1 MKNREDIKKIK
12 SLIDAPK
19 VVMMATRLQKIPF
32 SVCPMTIQELDE
44 QGDIWFISNKN
55 SGNFKDIEHD
65 NKVQLIYADDKAQ
78 KYISIFGNATHM
90 VDENKLDEFWSPQLL
105 QWFTG
110 KDDPNI
116 ALLNV
121 NISSISYWNSQLYKL
136 ESVFS
141 KASKTVMEN
150 ETGNINMQNH

>member
-1 MKNREDIKKIK
+1 MKNREDIRKIK

-55 SGNFKDIEHD
+55 SGHFKDIDHD

-78 KYISIFGNATHM
+78 KYISIFGNATHV
-90 VDENKLDEFWSPQLL
+90 VDQEKLDEFWDPQLL

-121 NISSISYWNSQLYKL
+121 NISSVSYWNSQLYKL

-141 KASKTVMEN
+141 EN
-150 ETGNINMQNH
+150 DNPTLEGKNGTINMQH